1 MYHSAIC
8 YYGWVGLLL
17 DLAVRG
23 DHTQLLGKAK
33 TSANPKYSI
42 QDYMPMIKVIS
53 TKWAISAASTAMTAS
68 VVTIIGG
75 FSLPSFAFT
84 IVGPTGDNYRDSV
97 NLTKLVPPFPAG
109 TVGTVK
115 LNPTQDPKLPKPWDN
130 IYLDPPANNADIF
143 DVFAA
148 DAATQF
154 AGWTA
159 KPGAALGGTLTINT
173 YQAIDCGTP
182 VTPIDISVCDGISVP
197 RGGAAIIATYARGA
211 ADPAIKDLRFISLF
225 TDNRGEN
232 GALVSHIDPF
242 PNDHDDDLPWYYTE
256 GQTTESWRPTGAN
269 PPTAMLFQD
278 LPSDSIRKIPFS
290 RVVRFETYLA
300 TFDLATKDATIH
312 DGWKWGYDI
321 IALCPAPQTAP
332 KIKSLDILA
341 TAQSSDGCADFGD
354 APDSYSTLLNS
365 DGPFY
370 REGDLQRLGNLW
382 ETEPDGQP
390 TGQADGDDKSILGNC
405 ACTDGLLLDDED
417 GVIFGDSWVDVTFNI
432 NRPDPNPYQL
442 RAWWDTNYNG
452 VFDHTSEL
460 YIDDLLTL
468 APGIFTKRYNL
479 GFNPKADGLYSRFRL
494 TWDPLD
500 LDVKPFGEYYSKADC
515 NTTDA
520 AAGNCISHGE
530 VEDYVHV
537 PEPSS
542 IFGLLAFGGLGLMGL
557 RKKR

>member
-1 MYHSAIC
+1 
-8 YYGWVGLLL
+8 
-17 DLAVRG
+17 
-23 DHTQLLGKAK
+23 
-33 TSANPKYSI
+33 
-42 QDYMPMIKVIS
+42 MIKVIS

-84 IVGPTGDNYRDSV
+84 IVGPTGANYRPSV
-97 NLTKLVPPFPAG
+97 DLTELVIVPYAPGAL
-109 TVGTVK
+109 VGTVK

-182 VTPIDISVCDGISVP
+182 VTPIDIFVCDGKSVP
-197 RGGAAIIATYARGA
+197 RGAAAIIATYARGA

-242 PNDHDDDLPWYYTE
+242 PNDDDLPWYYTE

-269 PPTAMLFQD
+269 PPTATLFQD

-312 DGWKWGYDI
+312 DGWRWGYDI
-321 IALCPAPQTAP
+321 TARCPAPRKAP
-332 KIKSLDILA
+332 KIK
-341 TAQSSDGCADFGD
+341 
-354 APDSYSTLLNS
+354 
-365 DGPFY
+365 
-370 REGDLQRLGNLW
+370 
-382 ETEPDGQP
+382 
-390 TGQADGDDKSILGNC
+390 
-405 ACTDGLLLDDED
+405 
-417 GVIFGDSWVDVTFNI
+417 
-432 NRPDPNPYQL
+432 
-442 RAWWDTNYNG
+442 
-452 VFDHTSEL
+452 
-460 YIDDLLTL
+460 
-468 APGIFTKRYNL
+468 
-479 GFNPKADGLYSRFRL
+479 
-494 TWDPLD
+494 
-500 LDVKPFGEYYSKADC
+500 
-515 NTTDA
+515 
-520 AAGNCISHGE
+520 
-530 VEDYVHV
+530 
-537 PEPSS
+537 
-542 IFGLLAFGGLGLMGL
+542 
-557 RKKR
+557 

>member
-1 MYHSAIC
+1 M
-8 YYGWVGLLL
+8 
-17 DLAVRG
+17 
-23 DHTQLLGKAK
+23 TAK
-33 TSANPKYSI
+33 PKYSI

-53 TKWAISAASTAMTAS
+53 TKWAISAASTAITAS

-130 IYLDPPANNADIF
+130 IYLAPPANNADIF
-143 DVFAA
+143 DVFDA

-159 KPGAALGGTLTINT
+159 KPGDALGGTLTINT
-173 YQAIDCGTP
+173 YKARDYGNAAEA
-182 VTPIDISVCDGISVP
+182 VP
-197 RGGAAIIATYARGA
+197 GDVIPGGGANMIAIYARGA

-242 PNDHDDDLPWYYTE
+242 YNNDDLPWYYTE
-256 GQTTESWRPTGAN
+256 ELTKKSWGPPDAN

-278 LPSDSIRKIPFS
+278 FPGDTITEIPFS

-321 IALCPAPQTAP
+321 TALCPAPQKAP

-390 TGQADGDDKSILGNC
+390 TGQADG
-405 ACTDGLLLDDED
+405 
-417 GVIFGDSWVDVTFNI
+417 
-432 NRPDPNPYQL
+432 
-442 RAWWDTNYNG
+442 
-452 VFDHTSEL
+452 
-460 YIDDLLTL
+460 
-468 APGIFTKRYNL
+468 
-479 GFNPKADGLYSRFRL
+479 LYSRFRL

-520 AAGNCISHGE
+520 AAGNCVSHGE

-542 IFGLLAFGGLGLMGL
+542 IFGLLAFTGLGLMGL

>member
-1 MYHSAIC
+1 M
-8 YYGWVGLLL
+8 L

-23 DHTQLLGKAK
+23 DHTQLLGKAEI
-33 TSANPKYSI
+33 TANPKYSI

-75 FSLPSFAFT
+75 LSLPSFAFT
-84 IVGPTGDNYRDSV
+84 IVGPTGANYRPSV
-97 NLTKLVPPFPAG
+97 DLTELVIVPYAPGAL
-109 TVGTVK
+109 VGTVK
-115 LNPTQDPKLPKPWDN
+115 LNPTQDPKLPEPWKN
-130 IYLDPPANNADIF
+130 LYLPPPDVGADIF
-143 DVFAA
+143 DVFDA

-159 KPGAALGGTLTINT
+159 KPGNPLGGTLTINT

-242 PNDHDDDLPWYYTE
+242 PNDDDLPWYYTE

-278 LPSDSIRKIPFS
+278 LPSNSIRKIPFS

-321 IALCPAPQTAP
+321 IALCPAPRKAP

-417 GVIFGDSWVDVTFNI
+417 GVIFGDSWVDVIFNI

>member
-1 MYHSAIC
+1 
-8 YYGWVGLLL
+8 
-17 DLAVRG
+17 
-23 DHTQLLGKAK
+23 
-33 TSANPKYSI
+33 
-42 QDYMPMIKVIS
+42 MPMIKVIS
-53 TKWAISAASTAMTAS
+53 TKWAISAASTAITAS

-97 NLTKLVPPFPAG
+97 NLTKLVIVPYAPGAL
-109 TVGTVK
+109 VGTVK
-115 LNPTQDPKLPKPWDN
+115 LNPTQDPKLHWDN
-130 IYLDPPANNADIF
+130 IYLTPPDVGADIF

-159 KPGAALGGTLTINT
+159 KPGDALGGTLTINT
-173 YQAIDCGTP
+173 YKARDYGNAAEA
-182 VTPIDISVCDGISVP
+182 VP
-197 RGGAAIIATYARGA
+197 GDVIPGGGADMVAIYARGA

-242 PNDHDDDLPWYYTE
+242 DNNDDLPWYYTE
-256 GQTTESWRPTGAN
+256 ALTTASQRPLGATS
-269 PPTAMLFQD
+269 PTAMLFKD
-278 LPSDSIRKIPFS
+278 FPGDTITKIPFS

-300 TFDLATKDATIH
+300 TFDLETKDATIH
-312 DGWKWGYDI
+312 DGWRWGYDI
-321 IALCPAPQTAP
+321 TALCPAPRKAP

-417 GVIFGDSWVDVTFNI
+417 GVIFGDSWVDVIFNI
-432 NRPDPNPYQL
+432 NRPDPNLYQL

-520 AAGNCISHGE
+520 AAGNCVSHGE

-537 PEPSS
+537 PEPIPEPSS

>member
-1 MYHSAIC
+1 VYHSAIC
-8 YYGWVGLLL
+8 YYGWVRLLL

-23 DHTQLLGKAK
+23 DHTQLLGKAT

-130 IYLDPPANNADIF
+130 IYLTPPKNDAIIF
-143 DVFAA
+143 TLFGVSQKKFP
-148 DAATQF
+148 
-154 AGWTA
+154 GWTA
-159 KPGAALGGTLTINT
+159 KPGNALGGTLTINT
-173 YQAIDCGTP
+173 YKARDYGNEAEAIPEDVIPG
-182 VTPIDISVCDGISVP
+182 
-197 RGGAAIIATYARGA
+197 GGANMIATYARGE
-211 ADPAIKDLRFISLF
+211 ADPAIKDLRFIQLVTS
-225 TDNRGEN
+225 NVGQE
-232 GALVSHIDPF
+232 GILVSFIDPF
-242 PNDHDDDLPWYYTE
+242 TNDDDLPWYYTE
-256 GQTTESWRPTGAN
+256 GQTTKSWRPTGAN

-278 LPSDSIRKIPFS
+278 LPGNTIPEIPF
-290 RVVRFETYLA
+290 VFVFRFETYLA
-300 TFDLATKDATIH
+300 TFDSSKKEATIH
-312 DGWKWGYDI
+312 DGWKWGYDLN
-321 IALCPAPQTAP
+321 ALCPAPRKAP

-442 RAWWDTNYNG
+442 RAWWDINRNRR
-452 VFDHTSEL
+452 FDHTSEL
-460 YIDDLLTL
+460 IIDDLLTL
-468 APGIFTKRYNL
+468 DAGKLTKRYNL
-479 GFNPKADGLYSRFRL
+479 GFDPTKYYSRFRL
-494 TWDPLD
+494 TYDPLD
-500 LDVKPFGEYYSKADC
+500 TDVKPFGEYYSKADC

-520 AAGNCISHGE
+520 AAGNCVSHGE
-530 VEDYVHV
+530 VEDYPEI

-542 IFGLLAFGGLGLMGL
+542 IFGLLAFTGLGLMGL